1 MAAETTFFQYD
12 YNTRERI
19 KRTDLVG
26 KVVRLK
32 SNQKFG
38 IITEVH
44 YGTENGYYAYS
55 QDKVTV
61 KWIIG
66 YPKPKTSIVLLDSVY
81 DCEQFI
87 KDIKKETDEYQANID
102 GVNKYYDQP

>member
-1 MAAETTFFQYD
+1 MATERTLLSWD
-12 YNTRERI
+12 YKIHSRI
-19 KRTDLVG
+19 KRDDLVG

-44 YGTENGYYAYS
+44 YSDDIFYNYQ

-81 DCEQFI
+81 DCESFI
-87 KDIKKETDEYQANID
+87 KDMKKETDDYQANID